1 MERIIHLDTHAVVW
15 LYAKQLDLFPRRSL
29 DLIRQSTL
37 EISPVVALE
46 LQYLMEVGK
55 ITDSSDTILA
65 ALEKEV
71 GLQFSG
77 AGFGEVARCAV
88 KNGWTRD
95 PFDRLI
101 TATAALSHIK
111 LITKDQTIH
120 RHYRW
125 AIWD

>member
-1 MERIIHLDTHAVVW
+1 MERIAHLDTHAVVW

-37 EISPVVALE
+37 EISPAVALE

-55 ITDSSDTILA
+55 ITDSSETILS
-65 ALEKEV
+65 ALEKEI
-71 GLQFSG
+71 GLRFSS
-77 AGFGEVARCAV
+77 AKFGDVARCAV

-101 TATAALSHIK
+101 TATADLNHVK
-111 LITKDQTIH
+111 LITKDQTIR

-125 AIWD
+125 AVWD